1 LRYYRTTG
9 LTAAQTRELVCLV
22 NEALEKPWSRNGGR
36 RKALGLY
43 RAVSMACMYLRQNAT
58 EEFIGDLHG
67 ISQST
72 VSRYL
77 AALIPVVSA
86 VLEEFVPT
94 ADSAAESVR
103 GRICLVDGTLTPC
116 WSYKGHRKELWN
128 HKHATTGFN
137 VQLMSLLD
145 GTAVYVSEPLPG
157 KTNDYKAFHDT
168 PAAQIVQHSGGGIGD
183 KGYYGT
189 GMITPRKK
197 PYRGEPSKSDKEC
210 NAEISALRAPVERA
224 IAHLK
229 SWRILHTDYRRP
241 YSTYRDAF
249 NAARSLFFFSL
260 TDSFE

>member
-9 LTAAQTRELVCLV
+9 LTAAQTRELVRRV
-22 NEALEKPWSRNGGR
+22 NEALEKPWSRDGGR

-58 EEFIGDLHG
+58 DEFIGDLHG

-86 VLEEFVPT
+86 VLEEFVPS
-94 ADSAAESVR
+94 ADSAAEDVR
-103 GRICLVDGTLTPC
+103 GRICLVDGTIAPC
-116 WSYKGHRKELWN
+116 WSYKGRKELWN

-137 VQLMSLLD
+137 VQLVSLPD

-157 KTNDYKAFHDT
+157 KTHDYKAFHET
-168 PAAQIVQHSGGGIGD
+168 PVAGIVRHSGGGIGD

-189 GMITPRKK
+189 GMVTPRKK
-197 PYRGEPSKSDKEC
+197 PYRGEPSKADKEC

-241 YSTYRDAF
+241 YCTYRDAY
-249 NAARSLFFFSL
+249 NAARALFFFSGA
-260 TDSFE
+260 DGFE